1 MAPRASVKID
11 LFIISFIHLF
21 MYLFSFTYLLNNMH
35 AKSLQSCP
43 TLCNIM
49 DCSLSGSSVH
59 GILQEYSSG
68 SSCPLPG
75 IFPTQGSNL
84 YILCF
89 LHWQVASLPLVPPR
103 KPYTEH
109 QLSSRHFCK
118 CHREKDAQK
127 STPYWRV
134 IP

>member
-1 MAPRASVKID
+1 MPSHCSHVRLFATLWTVACQAP
-11 LFIISFIHLF
+11 LF
-21 MYLFSFTYLLNNMH
+21 MASSKNTLVGHHALF
-35 AKSLQSCP
+35 Q
-43 TLCNIM
+43 
-49 DCSLSGSSVH
+49 
-59 GILQEYSSG
+59 
-68 SSCPLPG
+68 G